1 MHGFYSGTWLGPSWS
16 LWLPVR
22 FGCLSYEPST
32 DWQFFPPRSCAIM
45 RVFFFFFFFWQ
56 DCVITRASCF
66 MQRVAVLSSSL
77 HRRWHLAVRR
87 LEAATLPVKRRVDA
101 SSWTATRSRGWSA
114 GEVP

>member
-1 MHGFYSGTWLGPSWS
+1 MHGFYSVTRLGPCWS

-32 DWQFFPPRSCAIM
+32 DWLFFPPRSCAIM
-45 RVFFFFFFFWQ
+45 CFFFVLQ
-56 DCVITRASCF
+56 DCAITRASCF

-87 LEAATLPVKRRVDA
+87 LEAATRPVKRRVDA
-101 SSWTATRSRGWSA
+101 SSWTATRSRRWSA